1 MRPVV
6 CALLCWLWTGCL
18 VDSFFI
24 PSKRIVNTRGK
35 EGQRGLHD
43 ILGQMNELMDFAIS
57 VTKPKSRKSIAEN
70 VEHTKTGI
78 VCPSYKCS
86 DTIEPGCRRSVYYV
100 IKGQRCMGCDVD
112 VCKVKKRRESAR
124 MPLHRSNINTDGAI
138 EERISVNPFNF
149 EKRWLFSRN
158 RKGPEQLAHSNSFQ
172 QMLSVSDVDRLPP
185 GSENSWITG
194 SLF

>member
-1 MRPVV
+1 
-6 CALLCWLWTGCL
+6 
-18 VDSFFI
+18 
-24 PSKRIVNTRGK
+24 
-35 EGQRGLHD
+35 
-43 ILGQMNELMDFAIS
+43 MNELMNFAIS
-57 VTKPKSRKSIAEN
+57 VTNPISKSRKSKVEN
-70 VEHTKTGI
+70 IGNTKRSF

-112 VCKVKKRRESAR
+112 VCKVKKRRENAR
-124 MPLHRSNINTDGAI
+124 IPLHRSNINADRAI

-158 RKGPEQLAHSNSFQ
+158 RKGPEQLDHSNSFQ
-172 QMLSVSDVDRLPP
+172 PMITVSNVDRLPP